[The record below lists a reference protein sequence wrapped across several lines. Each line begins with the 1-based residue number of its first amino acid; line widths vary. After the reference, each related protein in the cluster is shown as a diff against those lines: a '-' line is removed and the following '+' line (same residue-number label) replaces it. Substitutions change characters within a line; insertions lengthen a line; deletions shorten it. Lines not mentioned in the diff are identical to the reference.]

1 MIGYILILLRV
12 IENFNKKGVMLMI
25 NEAFRD
31 IYGIIGVMI
40 TISSL
45 EVPPQPYRF
54 NLLMRLWN
62 SVEKVVH
69 EFKIIIMPNVLNL
82 RIKN

>member
-1 MIGYILILLRV
+1 
-12 IENFNKKGVMLMI
+12 MI

-54 NLLMRLWN
+54 NLLMRL
-62 SVEKVVH
+62 
-69 EFKIIIMPNVLNL
+69 
-82 RIKN
+82 